1 MTISDGPTTSTTAP
15 ESKGNGDT
23 RASLPSFSLPTVIL
37 VAATIAASAV
47 VGALVAGVLV
57 LVHSVWTSS
66 AVWGAVAGGVGSLA
80 AVGVAHGQRA
90 GGRELATIDR
100 ECDVGAG
107 THGTVRHV
115 PHVIR
120 HGIVDRNLL
129 GGLVAHVA
137 GCHGP
142 DDFPARNHLGGRHE
156 SFGGLAVVGR
166 VRLFHLSHGLEYDAA
181 SGGLTSSLTHN
192 REHQHQPAGD
202 NARYP
207 LLHDALL

>member
-80 AVGVAHGQRA
+80 GVLTIRPWKVRPFTRWPIVMFAGQGVSVVGVTLA
-90 GGRELATIDR
+90 GVLLYWAAQPDSK
-100 ECDVGAG
+100 
-107 THGTVRHV
+107 
-115 PHVIR
+115 
-120 HGIVDRNLL
+120 IVF
-129 GGLVAHVA
+129 GLVAVA
-137 GCHGP
+137 A
-142 DDFPARNHLGGRHE
+142 FVPAM
-156 SFGGLAVVGR
+156 FAQVAVFSRRMAG
-166 VRLFHLSHGLEYDAA
+166 A
-181 SGGLTSSLTHN
+181 S
-192 REHQHQPAGD
+192 A
-202 NARYP
+202 
-207 LLHDALL
+207 